1 MAELDQHHV
10 HIGPR
15 PSRKM
20 LLEALKRFVEQF
32 SPITIEEEE
41 CCPVHNGSP
50 YVLVALDVDIDWKP
64 PATWHSVF
72 SPFGRPRFWVVPVP
86 GIHQSGATRNA
97 LFITAMASPEHGTAL
112 SFLQSTAVK
121 WKIVNDLEETMM
133 VDGDCGRG
141 RGKQEPDLR
150 VRPGL
155 QSSVDT
161 DAKGFPNP
169 RVVMEVEYA
178 NRNANRT
185 REDGF
190 LFMEEQHCRGFL
202 AVKMWKRSDVDGRF
216 GAVAALWLKGDDDK
230 TYLAQA
236 MEFGTRAIDAR
247 VRRSWSASLDASSS
261 LPPVTHFETPPGD
274 FKPGELRTVPAGW
287 NLTVPAAG
295 VLDYQLVPS
304 DVRATIKDMVIDL
317 HKYQVW
323 LDAQIP
329 WGVQPQSGVGG
340 KLGEGCDGDGD
351 KGGGLGGGDM

>member
-32 SPITIEEEE
+32 SYITIEEEE
-41 CCPVHNGSP
+41 CHPVYNGSP
-50 YVLVALDVDIDWKP
+50 YVLVALGVDIDWKP
-64 PATWHSVF
+64 PATWNSVF

-86 GIHQSGATRNA
+86 GIHQSGPTQNA

-112 SFLQSTAVK
+112 SFLQSTAFK
-121 WKIVNDLEETMM
+121 WQPPCML

-150 VRPGL
+150 VCPRKK
-155 QSSVDT
+155 SSVDRDDNNFT
-161 DAKGFPNP
+161 NP
-169 RVVMEVEYA
+169 RVVMEVEYLH
-178 NRNANRT
+178 RNATRT
-185 REDGF
+185 RQDGF
-190 LFMEEQHCRGFL
+190 RHMQEQHCRGFL
-202 AVKMWKRSDVDGRF
+202 AIKVWKRSHVDGRF
-216 GAVAALWLKGDDDK
+216 RAVAALWLKDDNDK

-247 VRRSWSASLDASSS
+247 QRASWSASLDASSS
-261 LPPVTHFETPPGD
+261 LPPVTHFEPPPGD
-274 FKPGELRTVPAGW
+274 FKPGELRTAPAGW

-304 DVRATIKDMVIDL
+304 NVRATVKDMVIDL
-317 HKYQVW
+317 HQYQAW
-323 LDAQIP
+323 LDKKIP
-329 WGVQPQSGVGG
+329 WGAAAAKLGG